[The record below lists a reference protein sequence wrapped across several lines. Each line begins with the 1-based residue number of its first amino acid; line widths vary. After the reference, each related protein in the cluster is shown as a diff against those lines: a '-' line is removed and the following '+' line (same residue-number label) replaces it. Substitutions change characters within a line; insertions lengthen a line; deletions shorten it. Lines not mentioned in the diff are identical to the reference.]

1 MSQATGN
8 EVPGVLVALDWQTLT
23 CQSDAGCTNRAT
35 HVVHTH
41 ALDHCNRPN
50 LDPFGNVI
58 DILCGDCLGRA
69 RAAALVRVNRLG
81 RSSGAYCLTCGAPL
95 SDPGDIIRDV
105 RRCGFNDQPGV

>member
-41 ALDHCNRPN
+41 ALDQCNRPN

-81 RSSGAYCLTCGAPL
+81 RSSGAYCLTCGAPV

-105 RRCGFNDQPGV
+105 RRCRFNDQPGV